1 MSPDRRLSYRESP
14 SGDAAIRAE
23 VSGTRGQALGHV
35 KDLSLL
41 GAAIQFSFEQTTP
54 FVSGEKVTLK
64 IHFQQERSVQ
74 VEAVVRTQTEMDGC
88 WQLGFTFIAPSAIRS
103 KLPAELLRSFNE
115 RAAFRVEPSVTL
127 PVELRLPKPGFHV
140 SGRMRDISVDG
151 LGVVTDASAGKRLAP
166 GLEVSAEFRL
176 PGQDRPLVCDALIH
190 NRRTLNREAVLVG
203 LRFGRGGS
211 SDAVS
216 QLRNLTDYVMNR
228 QREWL
233 RTRVGR

>member
-1 MSPDRRLSYRESP
+1 MSQERRLSYRDSP

-23 VSGTRGQALGHV
+23 VSGRRGQALGHV

-41 GAAIQFSFEQTTP
+41 GAAIQFSVQQTTP
-54 FVSGEKVTLK
+54 FVSGEKVTLNL
-64 IHFQQERSVQ
+64 HFQQERSVQ
-74 VEAVVRTQTEMDGC
+74 VEAIVRTQTELDGC
-88 WQLGFTFIAPSAIRS
+88 WQFGFIFIAPSAIRS

-127 PVELRLPKPGFHV
+127 PVELRIPKGFHV

-151 LGVVTDASAGKRLAP
+151 LGVVTDASAGNRLVP
-166 GLEVSAEFRL
+166 GLEVKAEFRL
-176 PGQDRPLVCDALIH
+176 PGQDRSLVCDALIR
-190 NRRTLNREAVLVG
+190 NRRTLNHEAVLVG

-216 QLRNLTDYVMNR
+216 QLRNVTGYVMNR